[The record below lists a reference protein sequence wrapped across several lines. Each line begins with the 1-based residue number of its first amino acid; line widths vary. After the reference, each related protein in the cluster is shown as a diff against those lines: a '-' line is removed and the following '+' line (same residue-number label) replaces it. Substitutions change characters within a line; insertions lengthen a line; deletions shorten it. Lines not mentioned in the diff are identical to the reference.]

1 MLNNNIYIL
10 MIEELL
16 AAIEGLILLSII
28 GKKIILKIIKKN
40 KNQKSLFYLLGG
52 YLAVIGT
59 QVSRAVGIFFN
70 SHGLRFWGALLFG
83 FLGLILFNIWGAKQI
98 KMTKRKQKLIIFF
111 TILGL
116 GLFSIGALLNN
127 ESIKG
132 TGLIIFALI
141 SLLTLLVLLKHV
153 LTHSPYLKAQQKV
166 KIITIGFSLMVL
178 FEMIGVYFMQLEQ
191 WILAT
196 TTFTIRDISWLI
208 VTIGIIFPKKIQTIM
223 SKNYLKINKNN
234 KIEKIITP

>member
-1 MLNNNIYIL
+1 M
-10 MIEELL
+10 
-16 AAIEGLILLSII
+16 
-28 GKKIILKIIKKN
+28 
-40 KNQKSLFYLLGG
+40 
-52 YLAVIGT
+52 
-59 QVSRAVGIFFN
+59 GIFFN